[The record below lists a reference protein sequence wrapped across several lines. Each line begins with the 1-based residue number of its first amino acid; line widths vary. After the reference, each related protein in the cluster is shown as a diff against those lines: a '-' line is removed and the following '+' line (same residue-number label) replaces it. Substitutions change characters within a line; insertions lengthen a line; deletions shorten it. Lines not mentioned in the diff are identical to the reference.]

1 MRIGSL
7 FSGIGGLDLAAE
19 AAFSARTIWHC
30 EIDPHARE
38 VLRARW
44 PDAVLHDD
52 VRTLTADT
60 AEPIDVLT
68 GGFPCQDLSVAGKR
82 AGLDGARSGL
92 YGEMLRIAEQL
103 QPEWVVFENV
113 PPLLKYRTRVE
124 QDLRRIGYGS
134 IWQVCEAADVGAPHR
149 RQRVFVVAR
158 RGMCAH
164 VMLPRPSAQRD
175 LFAPAFV
182 GSERNDQPWATP
194 TAAQFGG
201 TAEMHIARKIRAG
214 MTPVVTDLRLQAMA
228 HDTSARWPTPTVCGN
243 DNRKGASATS
253 GDGLAT
259 AAKWPTP
266 AAADGAGSRRPPTGT
281 SPTGRRPDGSKAT
294 VGLQTAASWPTPTR
308 QDGSNNGGPS
318 QHQRNTLPLNAA
330 VGTAGV
336 LNPGWVELLM
346 GLPPG
351 WTDPGCDKLGTHRW
365 PTGRGEAQHPD
376 EPPRLVPPKSVA
388 ARGARLK
395 ALGNAVVPQC
405 AEAAIRRALA
415 TVEKS
420 CR

>member
-19 AAFSARTIWHC
+19 AAFGGRVVWHC
-30 EIDPHARE
+30 EIERHPQR
-38 VLRARW
+38 VLRRRW
-44 PDAVLHDD
+44 PDAALHED
-52 VRTLTADT
+52 VRTLTSAT

-68 GGFPCQDLSVAGKR
+68 GGFPCQDLSLAGKR

-92 YGEMLRIAEQL
+92 YGEMLRIADEL
-103 QPEWVVFENV
+103 RPDWVVFENV
-113 PPLLKYRTRVE
+113 PPLLKYRARVE
-124 QDLRRIGYGS
+124 ADLERMGYGS
-134 IWQVCEAADVGAPHR
+134 VWQVCEASDVGAPHR

-228 HDTSARWPTPTVCGN
+228 HDTSARWPTPIANDRKWTGLEPSWATRSDRLAVAAQKAAGN
-243 DNRKGASATS
+243 
-253 GDGLAT
+253 
-259 AAKWPTP
+259 WPTP
-266 AAADGAGSRRPPTGT
+266 LSRDWKDSGHEPSAQARQSPCLPASVVMAD
-281 SPTGRRPDGSKAT
+281 
-294 VGLQTAASWPTPTR
+294 
-308 QDGSNNGGPS
+308 NEPS
-318 QHQRNTLPLNAA
+318 
-330 VGTAGV
+330 GV
-336 LNPGWVELLM
+336 LNPTWVELLM
-346 GLPPG
+346 GLPPR
-351 WTDPGCDKLGTHRW
+351 WTDPACDQLGAHRW
-365 PTGRGEAQHPD
+365 PSGRGEPQHPD

-388 ARGARLK
+388 KRGARLK
-395 ALGNAVVPQC
+395 ALGNAVVWQQ
-405 AEAAIRRALA
+405 ARAAIERAKKLA
-415 TVEKS
+415 DR
-420 CR
+420 C

>member
-19 AAFSARTIWHC
+19 AAFGGRVVWHC
-30 EIDPHARE
+30 EIERHPQR
-38 VLRARW
+38 VLRRRW
-44 PDAVLHDD
+44 PDAALHED
-52 VRTLTADT
+52 VRTLTSAT

-68 GGFPCQDLSVAGKR
+68 GGFPCQDLSLAGKR

-92 YGEMLRIAEQL
+92 YGEMLRIADEL
-103 QPEWVVFENV
+103 RPDWVVFENV
-113 PPLLKYRTRVE
+113 PPLLKYRARVE
-124 QDLRRIGYGS
+124 ADLERMGYGS
-134 IWQVCEAADVGAPHR
+134 VWQVCEASDVGAPHR

-253 GDGLAT
+253 SDGLAT
-259 AAKWPTP
+259 AAKAWPTP
-266 AAADGAGSRRPPTGT
+266 AARDWKDSGHEPAAQARN
-281 SPTGRRPDGSKAT
+281 SPCLP
-294 VGLQTAASWPTPTR
+294 ASAVMS
-308 QDGSNNGGPS
+308 GNEPS
-318 QHQRNTLPLNAA
+318 
-330 VGTAGV
+330 GV
-336 LNPGWVELLM
+336 LNPAWVELLM
-346 GLPPG
+346 GYPVG
-351 WTDPGCDKLGTHRW
+351 WTDPDDDATGGHAW
-365 PTGRGEAQHPD
+365 PSGRGEQQHD
-376 EPPRLVPPKSVA
+376 HEPPRLVPPKSVRN
-388 ARGARLK
+388 RGARLK
-395 ALGNAVVPQC
+395 ALGNAVVWQQ
-405 AEAAIRRALA
+405 ARAAIKRAKK
-415 TVEKS
+415 VVDR
-420 CR
+420 C